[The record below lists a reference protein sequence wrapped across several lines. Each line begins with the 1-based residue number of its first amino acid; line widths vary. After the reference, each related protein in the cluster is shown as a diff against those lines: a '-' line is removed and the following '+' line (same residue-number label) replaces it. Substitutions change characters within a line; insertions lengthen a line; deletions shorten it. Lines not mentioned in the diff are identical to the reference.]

1 MMEGDLKI
9 NTKYVHIKNQFR
21 VLALEKII
29 MKTLKKKHK
38 KVVEPC
44 CSTVKKQINC
54 ATIKVYH
61 QA

>member
-1 MMEGDLKI
+1 MYILKDE
-9 NTKYVHIKNQFR
+9 TSEFW

-38 KVVEPC
+38 KVVESC
-44 CSTVKKQINC
+44 WSTFKKQINC